1 MLWKFLFI
9 SIRFAISGITAYRE
23 NLDLLYYHAQ
33 TKLREGNVFTPVCD
47 LFGGG
52 VSQHATGRGCLPLG
66 LYTPRADPPRWP
78 LIPHPTG
85 MHSCYFQLP

>member
-23 NLDLLYYHAQ
+23 NLDLLYYRAQ

-47 LFGGG
+47 LFVGVYPSMQRAGG
-52 VSQHATGRGCLPLG
+52 VCLWVCTPPEQ
-66 LYTPRADPPRWP
+66 TPRDG
-78 LIPHPTG
+78 H
-85 MHSCYFQLP
+85 